1 MKKLVLLLVPL
12 ALFAQVEIDTVI
24 RLPGHAKDGCFIPEL
39 NELCVRY
46 EYWDSP
52 LVYDSSAFFM
62 LNGSTYQL
70 RARIPVPLQGDADY
84 AWNWRRQKLY
94 VVSKSHP
101 ESTLVLDTAG
111 DSILRWLTVTPEF
124 KTLTYVSDVDR
135 IYKPA
140 NETLFVFDCAADT
153 IVDRV
158 LPTSPGYGSAF
169 ATWDSVGRKLYL
181 GMCWLGYPPLMG
193 VYDYVADS
201 FTKVIDVS
209 AIDAWQPDA
218 MVINYR
224 GRRGCIADHQVE
236 PLRITDVGILD
247 LDSDSL
253 LCTVPAGINNGMLRQ
268 VASDER
274 DGKIYI
280 AGCHIDGGHP
290 DTLFVYDCATD
301 SVVKKLEYARTGSG
315 ALATCWVP
323 WSNRLYIS
331 YCNGRNDTSL
341 VVIDCNTDSIVT
353 RLALGSRWS
362 RSIELDPVHQRI
374 FVIGADS
381 GTIHVLRDVG
391 YGIAETPADG
401 QRPQSTLQA
410 RPTQGGYEV
419 KYSVASPCRID
430 LSVYDLM
437 GREVRQL
444 VAEVQSAGQH
454 SVVWNR
460 SDHSGAVVARG
471 VYFIRLDS
479 PGFSSVKK
487 AVVTR

>member
-1 MKKLVLLLVPL
+1 M

-39 NELCVRY
+39 NEFWVRY

-52 LVYDSSAFFM
+52 LVYDSSAF
-62 LNGSTYQL
+62 LVLDGATYQL
-70 RARIPVPLQGDADY
+70 RSRIPVPSRGDADY

-94 VVSKSHP
+94 VASNSHP
-101 ESTLVLDTAG
+101 ESTLVLDAAG

-124 KTLTYVSDVDR
+124 HNNRYVSDVDR
-135 IYKPA
+135 LYKPA
-140 NETLFVFDCAADT
+140 RETLFVFDCAADT
-153 IVDRV
+153 IVSRV
-158 LPTSPGYGSAF
+158 VTPVSGGYGMGY
-169 ATWDSVGRKLYL
+169 ATLDSVGRKLYV
-181 GMCWLGYPPLMG
+181 GMSNWPVGVPALMG

-201 FTKVIDVS
+201 FTKLIDVS
-209 AIDAWQPDA
+209 AIDALQPDA
-218 MVINYR
+218 MVINHR

-247 LDSDSL
+247 LNSDSL

-290 DTLFVYDCATD
+290 CTLFVYDCATD
-301 SVVKKLEYARTGSG
+301 SVVSKLEYARTGSG

-331 YCNGRNDTSL
+331 YTNGWDDTSL
-341 VVIDCNTDSIVT
+341 VVIDCDTDSIVT

-362 RSIELDPVHQRI
+362 RSIQLDPVHQRI

-391 YGIAETPADG
+391 YGIAETPTDG
-401 QRPQSTLQA
+401 QPPQSTLQA
-410 RPTQGGYEV
+410 WPAQGGYEV
-419 KYSVASPCRID
+419 EYSVASPCRID
-430 LSVYDLM
+430 LAVYDLM
-437 GREVRQL
+437 GREVRKL
-444 VAEVQSAGQH
+444 VAEKQSAGQH
-454 SVVWNR
+454 SIVWNR
-460 SDHSGAVVARG
+460 TDRGGAAVAPG
-471 VYFIRLDS
+471 VYFILLDT
-479 PGFSSVKK
+479 PGFRAVKK
-487 AVVTR
+487 AVVAR